1 MEFGIIIGVYIYT
14 SNMNVDI
21 EDMHLCTIHTIDIRY
36 GYIMLYIYIY
46 ISYHIHDALDE
57 NGLPITANL

>member
-1 MEFGIIIGVYIYT
+1 MEFCRCIYIYT

-36 GYIMLYIYIY
+36 GYIMLYI
-46 ISYHIHDALDE
+46 SYHIHDALDE

>member
-1 MEFGIIIGVYIYT
+1 MYDAMEFGIIIGVYIYIYI

-21 EDMHLCTIHTIDIRY
+21 EDMHLCTIYTIDIRY
-36 GYIMLYIYIY
+36 GYIY
-46 ISYHIHDALDE
+46 ISYHINDALGE